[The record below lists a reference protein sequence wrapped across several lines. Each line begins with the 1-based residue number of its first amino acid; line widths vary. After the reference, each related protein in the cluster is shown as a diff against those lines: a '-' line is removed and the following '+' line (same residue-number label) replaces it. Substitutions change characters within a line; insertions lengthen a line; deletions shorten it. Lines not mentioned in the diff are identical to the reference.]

1 MTLAEQI
8 NKLITPAVNRF
19 VAKMQELISTPPEEL
34 KRILLTVTQKEVVL
48 SVPAHSKPAIGENEM
63 VRIQNINGIPRF
75 VHSGFVWDK
84 KTASVTGYVENTP
97 NGLRISSLTEEKL
110 REAAFLDYQVRQDLY
125 LSDEQAKAL
134 IEPREEKKVIQPPVI
149 PSITTEGS
157 STPSKTP
164 VVTLPV
170 ALPVLEGVAVE
181 MLEPE
186 EIEGVEV

>member
-1 MTLAEQI
+1 MTPF
-8 NKLITPAVNRF
+8 LIQYLCEPITKAPLNLVDAV
-19 VAKMQELISTPPEEL
+19 ADSEGHILSGELVSPSGRRYPI
-34 KRILLTVTQKEVVL
+34 
-48 SVPAHSKPAIGENEM
+48 
-63 VRIQNINGIPRF
+63 INGIPRF

-97 NGLRISSLTEEKL
+97 NGLRISPLTEEKV
-110 REAAFLDYQVRQDLY
+110 REAAFLGYQVCQDLY

-149 PSITTEGS
+149 PSTNTEGS
-157 STPSKTP
+157 STPSQNP
-164 VVTLPV
+164 AVTLPV
-170 ALPVLEGVAVE
+170 ALPVSEGVAVE